1 MNRNITIGILK
12 AILEINNTEKK
23 EVGVSPIEGE
33 AYEWRDLCKY
43 INRYGA
49 VSVLDALTSEEIKE
63 ISYNYILSQREK
75 AKREIK

>member
-1 MNRNITIGILK
+1 M
-12 AILEINNTEKK
+12 
-23 EVGVSPIEGE
+23 SPIEGA